1 MAEQTKF
8 FYFSLGKAFEKQTT
22 IDDQSKKQIKTIE
35 NHGKKWL
42 NLMNLLKRILI
53 VREIADHLKNE
64 GQVKMDLY
72 FWKTSPAELRENTLT
87 INMF

>member
-1 MAEQTKF
+1 MAEQTNF

-53 VREIADHLKNE
+53 LREIADHLKNE

-87 INMF
+87 INTF